1 MADVAAELGMRAGSL
16 YYYFDSKE
24 GLLAAA
30 VEDRVALAVAELES
44 IVASDDPVEAKV
56 RRAIEAHLLVFDE
69 HAALYGMFQTEHLDG
84 IVPDLARAVDERGR
98 AYESL
103 WVGLIEEGIRSG
115 ELRPRI
121 DPWVTMKAIV
131 GLCNSTLF
139 WFESDGGMSPELL
152 AGRFADLVLGGVM
165 A

>member
-1 MADVAAELGMRAGSL
+1 MADVAAALGMQAGSL

-24 GLLAAA
+24 ALLAAA
-30 VEDRVALAVAELES
+30 VEDRVALAVSELEA
-44 IVASDDPVEAKV
+44 IVASDDPAEAKV

-69 HAALYGMFQTEHLDG
+69 HAALYSMFQAEHLDE
-84 IVPDLARAVDERGR
+84 IVPDLAGAVDERGR

-103 WVGLIEEGIRSG
+103 WVDLIEDGVHAG
-115 ELRPRI
+115 ELRPHI
-121 DPWVTMKAIV
+121 DPWLTMKAVV

-139 WFESDGGMSPELL
+139 WFDADGGMTPEQL
-152 AGRFADLVLGGVM
+152 AGRFADIVLDGVM